1 MADIVVVDDEGDLL
15 TILRTYLE
23 QCGHRVR
30 TAESGQALQRHLGDA
45 KPDLVVLDLGLPGES
60 GLAIARQLREHHDLA
75 IIMLT
80 GAIDPIDRVVGLEI
94 GADDYLTKP
103 CDLAEL
109 AARIEAVL
117 RRRKPAATIAPGMLP
132 FGSYRFDTKGF
143 RLLDGAGAEV
153 VLTAMEVDLVAAF
166 ATNPGKV
173 LDRADLMRLA
183 PPRSGETFDRS
194 IDHRLTRLRHKL
206 ERQPDKPTL
215 IRTVRGSGYVYTPEH
230 SSGGR

>member
-132 FGSYRFDTKGF
+132 FGSYSFDTKGF

-166 ATNPGKV
+166 A
-173 LDRADLMRLA
+173 
-183 PPRSGETFDRS
+183 
-194 IDHRLTRLRHKL
+194 
-206 ERQPDKPTL
+206 DKPGQGAGPRRPDASGAAAL
-215 IRTVRGSGYVYTPEH
+215 GGDLRPQHRSPPHPAPAQAGKAARQAHADQNGPRQRLCLYAGAQLRG
-230 SSGGR
+230 